1 MNLCSRGRKEAGR
14 RGGEGYRTRTLR
26 RAYGGLQQPPSAFKN
41 NTEPYTSRR
50 GAGRRCLA
58 RMRPQRCG
66 RGEAAGDCVNAARA
80 FSTAAVDR
88 AYRTYWVRRLQQ
100 PWSST
105 PARFDGESRTGLQ
118 DPE

>member
-14 RGGEGYRTRTLR
+14 RGGEGCRTHATESVR
-26 RAYGGLQQPPSAFKN
+26 RSAAAAIGVKN

-58 RMRPQRCG
+58 RMSPQRCG
-66 RGEAAGDCVNAARA
+66 RGEAAGDCVNAEIA
-80 FSTAAVDR
+80 FSTAAAGR
-88 AYRTYWVRRLQQ
+88 AYRTYLVRRLQQ

-105 PARFDGESRTGLQ
+105 PARIDGEPRTGLQ
-118 DPE
+118 GPE